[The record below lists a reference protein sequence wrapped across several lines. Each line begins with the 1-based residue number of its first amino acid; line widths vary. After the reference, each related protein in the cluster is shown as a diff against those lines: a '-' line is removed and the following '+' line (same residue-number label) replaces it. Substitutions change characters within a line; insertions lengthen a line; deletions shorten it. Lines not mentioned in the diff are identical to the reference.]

1 MVCDKC
7 KTEFEGFVCPVCNV
21 EESNNSIKSSK
32 ILGFRSNTIWK
43 KILSILYLFFVFL
56 YVIIFFT
63 TIESVNDAI
72 DAIQGLLII
81 ISPYVFLSSFK
92 LRDYLPFFKEH
103 KKWKS
108 FAGLIIVSVIII
120 IFCTLVNPATYC
132 KHKWIEKEYI
142 EATCDSEG
150 SINSTCE
157 LCGKEKIEY
166 VDKIEHS
173 FDTDNKNEKKCSVCG
188 EIIKNE
194 ISEKPNKDSIIDV
207 TEISKHTHN
216 WSDATCV
223 KPKKCREC
231 EKTSGVAL
239 GHTTDC
245 GVCERCG
252 EEFRKKSPITILD
265 WTYNIDSVGGVE
277 WNFNIRNNTEKQIK
291 YVVLKWDCYNAVGDL
306 VYDEISRKPYMEIR
320 FTGPLDANT
329 TSTRKRTTTKF
340 YNYDLESYK
349 LTEATVEYMDGTIES
364 LNAYYDEVIE

>member
-120 IFCTLVNPATYC
+120 IFV
-132 KHKWIEKEYI
+132 H
-142 EATCDSEG
+142 
-150 SINSTCE
+150 
-157 LCGKEKIEY
+157 
-166 VDKIEHS
+166 
-173 FDTDNKNEKKCSVCG
+173 
-188 EIIKNE
+188 
-194 ISEKPNKDSIIDV
+194 
-207 TEISKHTHN
+207 
-216 WSDATCV
+216 
-223 KPKKCREC
+223 
-231 EKTSGVAL
+231 
-239 GHTTDC
+239 
-245 GVCERCG
+245 
-252 EEFRKKSPITILD
+252 
-265 WTYNIDSVGGVE
+265 
-277 WNFNIRNNTEKQIK
+277 
-291 YVVLKWDCYNAVGDL
+291 
-306 VYDEISRKPYMEIR
+306 
-320 FTGPLDANT
+320 
-329 TSTRKRTTTKF
+329 
-340 YNYDLESYK
+340 
-349 LTEATVEYMDGTIES
+349 
-364 LNAYYDEVIE
+364 